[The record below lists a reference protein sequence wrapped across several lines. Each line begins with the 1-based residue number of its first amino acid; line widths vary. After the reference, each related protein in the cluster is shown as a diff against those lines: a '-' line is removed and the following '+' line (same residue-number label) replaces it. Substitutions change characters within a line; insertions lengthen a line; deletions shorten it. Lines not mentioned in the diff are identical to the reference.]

1 MDRGFSRAQGATA
14 RVRLLPKGSGEII
27 VLGVL
32 VTNRMSR
39 WQMLADDEEGLLRGT
54 M

>member
-1 MDRGFSRAQGATA
+1 M
-14 RVRLLPKGSGEII
+14 I

-39 WQMLADDEEGLLRGT
+39 WQMLADDEEGLLRET